1 MLEKNDRENNND
13 SGSAFE
19 DLPLFAATTDQITQT
34 TGSSEIENLL
44 LNIIPDEMS
53 PKDALALVYKL
64 KDKLK
69 EWLLLMTQQL
79 TF

>member
-19 DLPLFAATTDQITQT
+19 DLPLFAATPDHTTQT

-69 EWLLLMTQQL
+69 E
-79 TF
+79 